1 MFTRLQ
7 LGGHSDYQ
15 SRDKHNEIHLQEIQA
30 GSIMLNDLRSHQNAR
45 LKNAIQ
51 TRIQK
56 NDDDDEAELLNQR
69 SIQVSAL
76 AASAQQQQNNEP
88 IDDVPL
94 KEIKQLQL
102 GGHPDYQS
110 RDKHNEIH
118 RQEKNDDDDKAEL
131 LNQQPIQVSALAASA
146 QQQQNNE
153 PIDDVPLKEIKQFYI
168 RFEERF

>member
-1 MFTRLQ
+1 MFTR
-7 LGGHSDYQ
+7 
-15 SRDKHNEIHLQEIQA
+15 
-30 GSIMLNDLRSHQNAR
+30 
-45 LKNAIQ
+45 
-51 TRIQK
+51 
-56 NDDDDEAELLNQR
+56 
-69 SIQVSAL
+69 
-76 AASAQQQQNNEP
+76 
-88 IDDVPL
+88 
-94 KEIKQLQL
+94 LQL